1 MSYNIHELSKEGLRK
16 IAIVG
21 THLHCW
27 QDLGDNSVQNIFLK
41 QAMVQLDPLNP
52 AGRNHDLFFLA
63 RTPNYNV
70 HSFQKTVYPKK
81 QVFEAYFPNLMA
93 ISKEHLPLFLPRMK
107 RKNLHK
113 YYISRIEKLEKT
125 RPTILEEVEQI
136 LEERGPSRS
145 SDFDELAEIKPD
157 FYFWKASRLS
167 GMGLEVLWLLGKAA
181 IVDRD
186 ENWRKTYNLMKNHF
200 DEELLKESK
209 LSENELNYQ
218 RFLIKQKSYPLMN
231 MGKVTFTKSGKLS
244 IGKKGWPHRFSPDW
258 FDSKKNENNP
268 HILKIKD
275 DVIGFA
281 APLNWEALLEKEY
294 DDEMRAIAPLDP
306 LIWDRELTL
315 RIFDFDYVWEVYK
328 VPKDRKWGY
337 YVYPLLFKGELI
349 GRMEAKYDKKTHEL
363 SVFNIQFEENVKPDS
378 ELSKAYYSMLE
389 RWKSMLSADTIK
401 YDNSSLIK

>member
-1 MSYNIHELSKEGLRK
+1 MSYKIHELSKEELRR

-21 THLHCW
+21 THLHNW
-27 QDLGDNSVQNIFLK
+27 QDSGDNSVQKVFQK

-63 RTPNYNV
+63 RIPDYKID
-70 HSFQKTVYPKK
+70 SFQKIAYPKK
-81 QVFEAYFPNLMA
+81 LVFEAYYPNLMA
-93 ISKEHLPLFLPRMK
+93 IIKEHLPLFLPRMN
-107 RKNLHK
+107 RDNLGK
-113 YYISRIEKLEKT
+113 YYTSRIEKLEEI

-136 LEERGPSRS
+136 LEERGPSKS
-145 SDFDELAEIKPD
+145 SDFNELAEIKPE
-157 FYFWKASRLS
+157 FHFWKASRIS
-167 GMGLEVLWLLGKAA
+167 GMGLEVLWLLGKAT

-200 DEELLKESK
+200 ESELLEKSD
-209 LSENELNYQ
+209 LSDKELNLQ

-231 MGKVTFTKSGKLS
+231 MGKVTFTKIGKLS
-244 IGKKGWPHRFSPDW
+244 IGKKGWPHRFSTEW
-258 FDSKKNENNP
+258 FDSDENENNP
-268 HILKIKD
+268 HILKIKED
-275 DVIGFA
+275 IIGFA
-281 APLNWEALLEKEY
+281 APSNWEEMLEKEY

-337 YVYPLLFKGELI
+337 YVYPLLFKGDFI

-363 SVFNIQFEENVKPDS
+363 SVFNLQFEKEIEPDS
-378 ELSKAYYSMLE
+378 ELTKAFYSMLD
-389 RWKSMLSADTIK
+389 RWKLMLSADKIK
-401 YDNSSLIK
+401 FDKSSLIK

>member
-1 MSYNIHELSKEGLRK
+1 MSYNIHELSKEELRR

-21 THLHCW
+21 THLHRW
-27 QDLGDNSVQNIFLK
+27 QDTGDKSVQKVFQK

-63 RTPNYNV
+63 RIPTYKV
-70 HSFQKTVYPKK
+70 HSFQNIIYPEKL
-81 QVFEAYFPNLMA
+81 VFEAYFPNLMA
-93 ISKEHLPLFLPRMK
+93 ISKEHLPIFLPRMK
-107 RKNLHK
+107 RENLHK
-113 YYISRIEKLEKT
+113 HYLSRIEKLEAT
-125 RPTILEEVEQI
+125 REAILEEVEQI
-136 LEERGPSRS
+136 LAERGPSKS
-145 SDFDELAEIKPD
+145 SDFEELADIKPD

-181 IVDRD
+181 IVERD
-186 ENWRKTYNLMKNHF
+186 ENWRKSYNLMKNHF
-200 DEELLKESK
+200 ESELLKESD
-209 LSENELNYQ
+209 LSEKELNFQ

-231 MGKVTFTKSGKLS
+231 MGKVTFTKSNKLS

-258 FDSKKNENNP
+258 FDTNKNENNL
-268 HILKIKD
+268 HILKIKED
-275 DVIGFA
+275 IIGYA
-281 APLNWEALLEKEY
+281 APSNWEEMLDYEF

-337 YVYPLLFKGELI
+337 YVYPLLFKGEFI
-349 GRMEAKYDKKTHEL
+349 GRMEAKYDKKSHEL
-363 SVFNIQFEENVKPDS
+363 SVFNIQFEDGKKPDS
-378 ELSKAYYSMLE
+378 ELSKAFYDMLD

-401 YDNSSLIK
+401 HDKSSLIK